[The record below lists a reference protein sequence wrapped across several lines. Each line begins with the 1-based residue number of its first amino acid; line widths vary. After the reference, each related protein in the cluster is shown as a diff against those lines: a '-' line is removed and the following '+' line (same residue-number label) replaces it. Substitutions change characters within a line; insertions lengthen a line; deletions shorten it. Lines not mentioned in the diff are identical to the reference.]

1 MKLEITK
8 EKVLE
13 AASKCSQ
20 AKETL
25 KTLFPECFD
34 GRSGNIKDCDVT
46 TSTRDNKYLCI
57 AQGFA
62 PIGLEDKCF
71 ALSDEFNWEMK
82 KYASRL
88 ILIPTNK

>member
-13 AASKCSQ
+13 AAEKCSQ

-34 GRSGNIKDCDVT
+34 NSIDEIDPFTITTFNNGNFIFIGE
-46 TSTRDNKYLCI
+46 SL
-57 AQGFA
+57 APQGF
-62 PIGLEDKCF
+62 KNRCF
-71 ALSDEFNWEMK
+71 GLSDKYDWELTTNRG
-82 KYASRL
+82 YQ
-88 ILIPTNK
+88 ILIPKIK